1 MNLRNF
7 LLANT
12 LIEVPFGLVALLAPA
27 QVLFLAGATLGE
39 RAAGSAPEGI
49 LYARMFGTAIISMGL
64 LSGLTLA
71 MSPIVPLEVERLI
84 TVTLLVFHTLL
95 AAILILGQLIGVRDG
110 WGWSVVGL
118 QLLFAGCFAYFRF
131 SSKIARA
138 EIGI

>member
-39 RAAGSAPEGI
+39 PEGI

-131 SSKIARA
+131 SSKIARE